1 MLETEGPEKPFIENV
16 SFFQSENTL
25 VVKIHWETSYLE
37 FKVPLSVKT
46 MFQMTVGS
54 PWWWFSH

>member
-16 SFFQSENTL
+16 SFSQSKNTL
-25 VVKIHWETSYLE
+25 VVKTSLGNQLSE
-37 FKVPLSVKT
+37 FKFPVSVKT